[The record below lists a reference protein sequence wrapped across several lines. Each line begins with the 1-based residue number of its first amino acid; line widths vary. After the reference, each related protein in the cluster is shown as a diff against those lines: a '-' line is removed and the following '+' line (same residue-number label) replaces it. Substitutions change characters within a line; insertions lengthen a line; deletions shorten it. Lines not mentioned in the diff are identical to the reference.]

1 MINIQKCLEKYSISP
16 KKIEKEKSYILL
28 YEEENIYLLKEKK
41 SSKKELFSKFREI
54 SYPYYVPLI
63 SKEEDD
69 YELYPYI
76 KDKEGHEKDII
87 LVEALANLQKDT
99 LKEMEFSKE
108 EKEELYQELEKKI
121 TECLD
126 YYENL
131 QDYIHHF
138 SFPRVDYYHLLNNIS
153 LFYQILFSAKKYL
166 EEWNNLSFT
175 TRRKALILHNAS
187 LKNFHQNEKSYFLN
201 FDECKEDDLIEDMV
215 SFFKEEIEKIEGN
228 KCLEKYEEILPLLP
242 EEKKLFFCLL
252 CIPKK
257 IEFSSNLYENTVRI
271 QEECNRIHKI
281 FILLSEEDKKDQ
293 EANEEEFKEQDKDI
307 EFRSDK
313 EKNK

>member
-1 MINIQKCLEKYSISP
+1 MINIQNCLEKYSISP
-16 KKIEKEKSYILL
+16 KKIEKEDSYILL
-28 YEEENIYLLKEKK
+28 YEKENTYLLKEKK
-41 SSKKELFSKFREI
+41 SSKKELFSYFQEI

-63 SKEEDD
+63 SLEEDD

-76 KDKEGHEKDII
+76 EDKECHEKDIM
-87 LVEALANLQKDT
+87 LVEALANLQKES
-99 LKEMEFSKE
+99 LKEVDFSKE
-108 EKEELYQELEKKI
+108 EKEKFYQKLEKQI
-121 TECLD
+121 TECWD

-153 LFYQILFSAKKYL
+153 LFYQILSYAKRYL
-166 EEWNNLSFT
+166 EEWNSLLIT
-175 TRRKALILHNAS
+175 TKRRALILHNAS

-201 FDECKEDDLIEDMV
+201 FDECKEDDLIQDMV
-215 SFFKEEIEKIEGN
+215 FFFQEEIGRIEGN
-228 KCLEKYEEILPLLP
+228 RCLKKYEEVLPLLP
-242 EEKKLFFCLL
+242 EEKKVFFCLL

-257 IEFSSNLYENTVRI
+257 IEFSSNLYENTVRV

-293 EANEEEFKEQDKDI
+293 ETNEEEFKEQDKDI
-307 EFRSDK
+307 EFRSNK